1 MTAKKNYA
9 KMSCKLKQEAS
20 KGAPEVKKEDKKMK
34 YKFNGRIY
42 KNKKDCYRAAAIYAV
57 GVMVMIIGSLAALYL
72 LYIELY
78 GAGYR

>member
-1 MTAKKNYA
+1 MTTKKNYA
-9 KMSCKLKQEAS
+9 KMSYKLKQEAP

-42 KNKKDCYRAAAIYAV
+42 KNKKACYRAAAVYAV
-57 GVMVMIIGSLAALYL
+57 GVVMTIVGSLAALYL
-72 LYIELY
+72 LYIVLY

>member
-9 KMSCKLKQEAS
+9 KMSYKLKHEAP

-42 KNKKDCYRAAAIYAV
+42 KNKKACYCAAVVYAV
-57 GVMVMIIGSLAALYL
+57 GALIAIAGSLAALYL
-72 LYIELY
+72 LYIVLY
-78 GAGYR
+78 SAGYR